1 MNISKSKAIILFSGG
16 LDSSVVL
23 ALALQRGIQC
33 YAISFDYGQ
42 RHKIELQAAQ
52 AIVEYYKDFDVSHTI
67 ISIDPTP
74 FASSHLVGSGR
85 AVETGKNIEQIS
97 LQGIPSTYVPGR
109 NTLFLAYATA
119 FAEHVGAQEIHFGC
133 NAADLSCYPDCRPE
147 FIKAFQQ
154 LLNTATK
161 QAIEGKA
168 PQIVTPLA
176 HWDKRRIVVEAQSL
190 GVPIE
195 LTWSC
200 YSPAMDNTPCRC
212 CDACVLRLHSI
223 SL

>member
-1 MNISKSKAIILFSGG
+1 MSKSKAIILFSGG

-23 ALALQRGIQC
+23 ALALRRGMKC

-52 AIVEYYKDFDVSHTI
+52 AVLECYKNFEISHTI
-67 ISIDPTP
+67 IPIDPTP
-74 FASSHLVGSGR
+74 FISSHLIGSDKVY
-85 AVETGKNIEQIS
+85 ATEKKVEQIS
-97 LQGIPSTYVPGR
+97 VESIPSTYVPGR

-133 NAADLSCYPDCRPE
+133 NAADHSCYPDCRPE
-147 FIKAFQQ
+147 FLKSFQQ
-154 LLNTATK
+154 LLNIATK
-161 QAIEGKA
+161 QALEGKA
-168 PQIVTPLA
+168 PQIIAPLA
-176 HWDKRRIVVEAQSL
+176 YWDKKRIVSEARVL

-200 YSPAMDNTPCRC
+200 YSPAVDNIPCRQ
-212 CDACVLRLHSI
+212 CDACLLRQQGLGDVQ
-223 SL
+223 